1 MRTTT
6 YSEKVKDHFMNP
18 RNSGEMEDPDA
29 VGEVGNP
36 ACGDMMNIYLKVDDD
51 VITDISWTTM
61 GCAAAISTSSM
72 ISELAKGE
80 ELSDAWEI
88 QKTEVS
94 EALEGLPPIKQHC
107 SNLAAD
113 GLHEAIKNYL
123 IKHDRW
129 DNQFE
134 VNPMELAEPAEVEHY
149 VDAGLSESEAET
161 LREAGFLSRPN
172 VLYASPEYLADKGGI
187 SEDEA
192 RTVKR
197 YFEEE
202 YEFEH
207 EEDEHGH

>member
-36 ACGDMMNIYLKVDDD
+36 ACGDMMNIYLKVEDDI
-51 VITDISWTTM
+51 ITDISWTTM

-80 ELSDAWEI
+80 QLSDAWEI

-113 GLHEAIKNYL
+113 GLHEAVKNYL
-123 IKHDRW
+123 IKAGRW
-129 DNQFE
+129 ENQFE
-134 VNPMELAEPAEVEHY
+134 VNPMELAEPADAEHY
-149 VDAGLSESEAET
+149 VEAGLTEEEAET

-172 VLYASPEYLADKGGI
+172 VLYASLEYLAEKGGI
-187 SEDEA
+187 TEEQAEAVQDYFRDE
-192 RTVKR
+192 
-197 YFEEE
+197 YS
-202 YEFEH
+202 FEH
-207 EEDEHGH
+207 EEGHAH